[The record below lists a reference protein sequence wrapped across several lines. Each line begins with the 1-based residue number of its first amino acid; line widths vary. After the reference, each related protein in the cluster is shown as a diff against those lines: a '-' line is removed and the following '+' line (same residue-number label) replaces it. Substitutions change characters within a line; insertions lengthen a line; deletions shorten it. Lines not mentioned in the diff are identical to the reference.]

1 MRIILLGPPGVGKG
15 TQAQL
20 ISKKFKIPKISTG
33 DILRYFSTIDS
44 CRSRQIKN
52 FLNLG
57 KLINDDIVI
66 QMVKQRLYQDDCR
79 NGFLLDGFPRTLPQ
93 AEAIK
98 ETGLIIDYV
107 LELVVPVQILITR
120 LLGRKVHLPSGR
132 IYHDQFN
139 PPQIEGKDDITGE
152 DLIIRTD
159 DHEHIIRQRLSE
171 YYHQTEA
178 LILHYKQEANLG
190 KTSYY
195 QIDCSTKISEIH
207 DKLVK
212 ILTNISSKI

>member
-15 TQAQL
+15 TQAKF
-20 ISKKFKIPKISTG
+20 ISKKFKIPHISTG
-33 DILRYFSTIDS
+33 DILRFFATIDS
-44 CRSRQIKN
+44 FKSRKIKN
-52 FLNLG
+52 FINSG

-66 QMVKQRLYQDDCR
+66 QMVKQRLSQEDCS
-79 NGFLLDGFPRTLPQ
+79 NGFLLDGFPRTLVQ

-107 LELVVPVQILITR
+107 LELVVPVKILITR

-152 DLIIRTD
+152 ELIIRSD
-159 DHEHIIRQRLSE
+159 DHEHIIRQRLSD
-171 YYHQTEA
+171 YYQQTES
-178 LILHYKQEANLG
+178 LILHYKKEANRG
-190 KTSYY
+190 VTSYY
-195 QIDCSTKISEIH
+195 QIDCSAKISEINS
-207 DKLVK
+207 KLAK
-212 ILTNISSKI
+212 ILNLSSKIL

>member
-20 ISKKFKIPKISTG
+20 ISKKFKIPQISTG
-33 DILRYFSTIDS
+33 DILRYFSTLDS
-44 CRSRQIKN
+44 FRSRHIKN
-52 FLNLG
+52 FMKSG

-66 QMVKQRLYQDDCR
+66 QMVKQRLYQDDCK

-98 ETGLIIDYV
+98 KTGLRIDYV

-120 LLGRKVHLPSGR
+120 LLGRKVHFPSGR
-132 IYHDQFN
+132 IYHDQFH

-152 DLIIRTD
+152 DLIIRSD
-159 DHEHIIRQRLSE
+159 DREHIIRQRLSE
-171 YYHQTEA
+171 YSHQTKA
-178 LILHYKQEANLG
+178 LMLHYKKEADQG
-190 KTSYY
+190 VTRYY
-195 QIDCSTKISEIH
+195 QIDCSNQISEINS
-207 DKLVK
+207 KLVK
-212 ILTNISSKI
+212 ILNNLSSQI